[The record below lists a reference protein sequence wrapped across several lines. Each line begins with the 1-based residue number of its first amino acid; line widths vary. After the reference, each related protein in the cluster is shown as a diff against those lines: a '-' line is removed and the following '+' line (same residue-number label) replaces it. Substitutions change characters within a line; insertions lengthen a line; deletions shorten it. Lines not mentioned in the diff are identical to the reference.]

1 MSEAYTGNLLDRR
14 EERAFP
20 RQFQPR
26 KMLVVVDDVVNDAEV
41 NMVHGLTD
49 RSPEFTRRFAPSKS
63 GDHSVLLQNMNLTFF
78 TSVAIDNPMS
88 DV

>member
-14 EERAFP
+14 EERALP

-41 NMVHGLTD
+41 NMVGTVTG
-49 RSPEFTRRFAPSKS
+49 EGVFARLEAKLGKSK
-63 GDHSVLLQNMNLTFF
+63 
-78 TSVAIDNPMS
+78 
-88 DV
+88 

>member
-26 KMLVVVDDVVNDAEV
+26 KMLVVVDDVVNDAEG

-49 RSPEFTRRFAPSKS
+49 RSPEFTRRFAPSKGS
-63 GDHSVLLQNMNLTFF
+63 YKNNL
-78 TSVAIDNPMS
+78 A
-88 DV
+88 

>member
-1 MSEAYTGNLLDRR
+1 LDYVSRNNLLNRR

-41 NMVHGLTD
+41 NMVGTVTG
-49 RSPEFTRRFAPSKS
+49 EGVFARLEAKLGKSK
-63 GDHSVLLQNMNLTFF
+63 
-78 TSVAIDNPMS
+78 
-88 DV
+88 